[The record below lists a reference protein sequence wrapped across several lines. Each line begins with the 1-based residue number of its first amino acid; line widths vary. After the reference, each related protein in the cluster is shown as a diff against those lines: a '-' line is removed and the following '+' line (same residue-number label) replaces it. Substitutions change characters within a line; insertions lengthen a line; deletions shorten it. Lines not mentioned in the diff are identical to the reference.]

1 MDSTRTFPA
10 RVRTRRTSAI
20 SAALLVIVAAFG
32 LQACDDDDGLTDANR
47 PSRVN
52 DARGD
57 FLATFA
63 GPNNADLDVTRA
75 EVTFD
80 GTNFIFESTSAGP
93 IGTTPNALFVWGV
106 DRGQG
111 TARFGDLATG
121 VHFDLVV
128 VVQPGGITSVRDL
141 TPGGTAQNLPAGN
154 VSVAGNELRV
164 TVPATLLP
172 GRGFSQERF
181 TVNLWPRTGAG
192 NNNQIA
198 DFAPDNQNVPVR
210 VMR

>member
-1 MDSTRTFPA
+1 MDMTRLFQA
-10 RVRTRRTSAI
+10 GARTRRNYTLW
-20 SAALLVIVAAFG
+20 ALLLATAAFG
-32 LQACDDDDGLTDANR
+32 LQACDDNDGPTNANR
-47 PSRVN
+47 PSSIS

-57 FLATFA
+57 FLVSFA
-63 GPNNADLDVTRA
+63 GPRNPDLDVTGA

-80 GTNFIFESTSAGP
+80 GTNFVFESTSAGQ

-111 TARFGDLATG
+111 IARFGDLATG

-128 VVQPGGITSVRDL
+128 VVQPGGTSTVRDL

-154 VSVAGNELRV
+154 VSFTGSELRV
-164 TVPATLLP
+164 TVPASLLP
-172 GRGFSQERF
+172 SRGFSQERF
-181 TVNLWPRTGAG
+181 TVNLWPRTGVG

-198 DFAPDNQNVPVR
+198 DFAPDNNNVPVR